1 MANLRDALK
10 AALSTSGSQESK
22 PEIQK
27 AADKSRNVH
36 HGSKLQTPVLTVS
49 DADFLRLQKL
59 GLRRVIP
66 SSPIAD
72 ARPQK
77 AEKPAVTL
85 SKNVLPNP
93 SKPHVAPKPLPEV
106 QLAIAPNAKFLLR
119 TNDDRN
125 QVLLSDVD
133 LKGRADQCFVGK
145 ALQQREVALGLD
157 FGTSSVKVVIGDAA
171 LDKAYVVPFLRG
183 NDVSAY
189 LLPTRVFETEGNFS
203 LERGLE
209 EYRDLKL
216 SFVADPDSIEF
227 QVRIVAFLAQV
238 ITRARGWLFSTHAAL
253 YRSTEIFWKISVG
266 LPAASSFASAV
277 TTPLEKLIHL
287 AWHFSAIP
295 DKLNRNEI
303 MAALSGF
310 SSVNFESAG
319 VEVAVVPEIA
329 AQIYGFVVSNSFD
342 KMAANNY
349 LMVDV
354 GAGTVDSSLFHV
366 KPGRGGKWDFDFY
379 TTVVEPLGVV
389 NLHRNR
395 VNWWCEQFEKVN
407 ADQALT
413 RDLLDTKHQ
422 TDSKHPEPED
432 YREYFDG
439 IQVKLKEGVESP
451 DKKFFDYQVV
461 TQVRGKT
468 LWRAWK
474 ADLLPKQAIQSIPF
488 FLCGGGSRMQY
499 YLALETEL
507 LPQAG
512 FSWLQAEAWTLGV
525 PGDLVA
531 DGLAEEDFDRVS
543 VAYGLSKLE
552 VGKVLRAAPM
562 PKVEVQPV
570 DTWRNNYVDKDQ
582 C

>member
-1 MANLRDALK
+1 MANLRDALR
-10 AALSTSGSQESK
+10 AALSTSSSQESK

-27 AADKSRNVH
+27 AADKNRVVH
-36 HGSKLQTPVLTVS
+36 HGTKLQTPVLTVS

-59 GLRRVIP
+59 GMRRVIP
-66 SSPIAD
+66 SSPTAD

-77 AEKPAVTL
+77 TEKPAVAL
-85 SKNVLPNP
+85 INKVRSNP
-93 SKPHVAPKPLPEV
+93 TKPQFEPKPLPEF
-106 QLAIAPNAKFLLR
+106 QLVIAPNAKFLLR
-119 TNDDRN
+119 ATDDRS
-125 QVLLSDVD
+125 QVLLSGVD
-133 LKGRADQCFVGK
+133 REGRAEQCFVGK

-157 FGTSSVKVVIGDAA
+157 FGTSSVKVVIGDAD
-171 LDKAYVVPFLRG
+171 LKKAYAVPFLHG
-183 NDVSAY
+183 NDISAY

-216 SFVADPDSIEF
+216 SFVARPDDIEF

-238 ITRARGWLFSTHAAL
+238 IARARGWLFLTHAAL
-253 YRSTEIFWKISVG
+253 YRSTEIFWKVNVG
-266 LPAASSFASAV
+266 LPAASSFASAI

-287 AWHFSAIP
+287 AWHFAALP
-295 DKLNRNEI
+295 EKLNRNEI
-303 MAALSGF
+303 TNAMSGF
-310 SSVNFESAG
+310 SSVNIENAG
-319 VEVAVVPEIA
+319 AEVAVVPEIA
-329 AQIYGFVVSNSFD
+329 AQIYGFVVSSSFD

-395 VNWWCEQFEKVN
+395 VNWWCNQFEKVN
-407 ADQALT
+407 ADPALT
-413 RDLLDTKHQ
+413 RDLLDTKYQ

-439 IQVKLKEGVESP
+439 IQVKQRKGVESP
-451 DKKFFDYQVV
+451 DKKFFNYQVV

-499 YLALETEL
+499 YLAIETEL
-507 LPQAG
+507 LPQTG
-512 FSWLQAEAWTLGV
+512 FSWLQAEARTLGV

-552 VGKVLRAAPM
+552 VGQVLRAVPM

-570 DTWRNNYVDKDQ
+570 NTWRNNYVDKDQ